1 MGILGNERADK
12 VAKEAV
18 KRSVF
23 EREIKASVRRQQ
35 YREKEKKC
43 K

>member
-18 KRSVF
+18 KRSIF
-23 EREIKASVRRQQ
+23 ERGIKVSVRRQQ
-35 YREKEKKC
+35 YGEKK
-43 K
+43 KSK